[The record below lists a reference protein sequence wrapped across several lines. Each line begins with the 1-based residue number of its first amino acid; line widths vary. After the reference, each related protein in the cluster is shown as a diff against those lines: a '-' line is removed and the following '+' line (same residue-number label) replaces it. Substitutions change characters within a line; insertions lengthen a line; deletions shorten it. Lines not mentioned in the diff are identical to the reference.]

1 MNPLWRGALLW
12 LAVVFALCRHATS
25 LRAPIFDYDRNE
37 DYTEPQR
44 EYGRKIVVTTIL
56 EAPYMMFK
64 QHDDTLFLAG
74 NDRFEGYLADLLFRL
89 SLSIGFDYE
98 IRLSVDSTY
107 GSPGHNGSWTG
118 MVGEVQKGEADMA
131 AASLTVTPELED
143 VVAFTD
149 PFLTVR
155 TTALARKPRRRNAR
169 VRSAE
174 DLLRSDM
181 QFGTVAGSVTQRLLR
196 ESQDFVHRQMLAR
209 MATFWP
215 PAYVQTWHEGVEK
228 TRRQNYVFL
237 LDTPQAEYLVGR
249 RPCDLY
255 TTDSFLRRRTYAFAL
270 RRGDRL
276 KERINAE
283 LFRLRDAE
291 EMDLLYMKWW
301 RSECIGGGRKVSAR
315 ESRDRTTVPNPWR
328 FATAASAGVGSGTDI
343 AGCTSASVLAVVGVV
358 VSWAVGS

>member
-1 MNPLWRGALLW
+1 
-12 LAVVFALCRHATS
+12 
-25 LRAPIFDYDRNE
+25 
-37 DYTEPQR
+37 
-44 EYGRKIVVTTIL
+44 
-56 EAPYMMFK
+56 MMFK

-118 MVGEVQKGEADMA
+118 MVGEVQRGEADLA

-155 TTALARKPRRRNAR
+155 TTAIARKPRRRNAR
-169 VRSAE
+169 IRSAE

-181 QFGTVAGSVTQRLLR
+181 QFGTLANSVTQRLLR

-228 TRRQNYVFL
+228 TRRQNYAFL
-237 LDTPQAEYLVGR
+237 LDTPQAEYLAGR

-255 TTDSFLRRRTYAFAL
+255 TTEPFLRRRTYAFAL

-283 LFRLRDAE
+283 LFRLREAE

-301 RSECIGGGRKVSAR
+301 RSECVGGGRKVSAR

-328 FATAASAGVGSGTDI
+328 FATASSVGSRSGTDNVRCAAAAVLTI
-343 AGCTSASVLAVVGVV
+343 AGVVAA
-358 VSWAVGS
+358 WTVGS